1 MEIPV
6 LRLAINAETELRLL
20 EERDAPELF
29 ALIEQERLRLRIWLP
44 WLDQTLSLQDEIN
57 FIHHTEQQYARSQGL
72 TCAILYQGKIAGS
85 IGYNMIDWLNRKT
98 EIGYWLASNYEG
110 KGLMTQSCKELL
122 QFAFSVLEL
131 NKVEIRCAVGN
142 MRSRAIPQRLNF
154 TQEGIIRQAGW
165 LYDHYTDL
173 ILYGL
178 LASEWRHA

>member
-1 MEIPV
+1 MEIPM
-6 LRLAINAETELRLL
+6 LRIAINAETELRLL

-29 ALIEQERLRLRIWLP
+29 ALIEQDRRRLRTWLP
-44 WLDQTLSLQDEIN
+44 WLDQTISIQDEIN
-57 FIHHTEQQYARSQGL
+57 FIHHIEQQYARSQGL

-85 IGYNMIDWLNRKT
+85 IGYNTIDWQNRKT

-110 KGLMTQSCKELL
+110 KGLMTQSCIELL

-131 NKVEIRCAVGN
+131 NKVEIHCAVGN
-142 MRSRAIPQRLNF
+142 MRSRAIPQRLHF
-154 TQEGIIRQAGW
+154 TQEGVIRQAEW

-178 LASEWRHA
+178 LTSEWKHA